1 MKYTYD
7 EKLETL
13 VRYIRQG
20 EKETADFKL
29 GLELEHFLLQEESF
43 QAVSYTGEKGVEG
56 FLKALM
62 EEGSWEGIY
71 EGNNLLGLKGKDISI
86 TLEPGGQLE
95 ISLAPVKDVRGIE
108 EIYNSFLK
116 KVTPILK
123 ERGQVLLNLG
133 YQPVTEIA
141 GIELLPKE
149 RYKYMFEYFKSRGKY
164 AHNMMKGTAS
174 TQVSLDYSSEA
185 DLRKK
190 TRVVYFLAPLVYY
203 YFDNSPFFEG
213 KINERN
219 SLRSLIWDNCDDD
232 RSGYILNVFND
243 DYSYTDYARYILN
256 MPPIIIMKEGKLHY
270 TGNRTNK
277 DIEEIDFSNRA
288 ELEHLLTMAFPD
300 ARIKRYLEIRMG
312 DSIPYPYNM
321 AYVLFWQGLLYNE
334 KNLDTLYEK
343 ALNYRQTDM
352 ESIKKDVYLNGSKAK
367 GYGRELRE
375 FYLELLGM
383 AADGLERKYEKDYL
397 DLLRELL
404 LVYGTL
410 REKSLR
416 EINDRK
422 EMKKALEWCLAGGG
436 IPVAG

>member
-141 GIELLPKE
+141 GIELLPRE

-174 TQVSLDYSSEA
+174 T
-185 DLRKK
+185 
-190 TRVVYFLAPLVYY
+190 
-203 YFDNSPFFEG
+203 
-213 KINERN
+213 
-219 SLRSLIWDNCDDD
+219 
-232 RSGYILNVFND
+232 
-243 DYSYTDYARYILN
+243 
-256 MPPIIIMKEGKLHY
+256 
-270 TGNRTNK
+270 
-277 DIEEIDFSNRA
+277 
-288 ELEHLLTMAFPD
+288 
-300 ARIKRYLEIRMG
+300 
-312 DSIPYPYNM
+312 
-321 AYVLFWQGLLYNE
+321 
-334 KNLDTLYEK
+334 
-343 ALNYRQTDM
+343 
-352 ESIKKDVYLNGSKAK
+352 
-367 GYGRELRE
+367 
-375 FYLELLGM
+375 
-383 AADGLERKYEKDYL
+383 
-397 DLLRELL
+397 
-404 LVYGTL
+404 
-410 REKSLR
+410 
-416 EINDRK
+416 
-422 EMKKALEWCLAGGG
+422 
-436 IPVAG
+436 